1 MEKRI
6 SYDQFQS
13 VKRVAQA
20 CNPLMVKRDKLKEK
34 IEALTKEYCD
44 YDTQIASLEAGI
56 KSVIGF
62 RVEELVKKV
71 IEPGIDVNG
80 QPKKTTK
87 YLPTDIVSYDASKKQ
102 YVISLPKET
111 YVPDPEALALEG
123 AKAYAPTE
131 VASDATSEA
140 VSPVSVSSEVS
151 AHSEESVS
159 SEESDNA
166 ETLYPID
173 EENSSSFFYNE

>member
-20 CNPLMVKRDKLKEK
+20 CNPLMVKREK
-34 IEALTKEYCD
+34 IRAKIESLTKEYED

-56 KSVIGF
+56 KQVIGF

-71 IEPGIDVNG
+71 IEPGIDGNG

-87 YLPTDIVSYDASKKQ
+87 YLPTSIVSYDEDKKQ
-102 YVISLPKET
+102 FVIT
-111 YVPDPEALALEG
+111 MPDEE
-123 AKAYAPTE
+123 
-131 VASDATSEA
+131 
-140 VSPVSVSSEVS
+140 
-151 AHSEESVS
+151 SEEETPDTVVS
-159 SEESDNA
+159 ESAAPVEVPSEETTHT
-166 ETLYPID
+166 EEE
-173 EENSSSFFYNE
+173 EENATPSEEETPSFPEDAPIFE